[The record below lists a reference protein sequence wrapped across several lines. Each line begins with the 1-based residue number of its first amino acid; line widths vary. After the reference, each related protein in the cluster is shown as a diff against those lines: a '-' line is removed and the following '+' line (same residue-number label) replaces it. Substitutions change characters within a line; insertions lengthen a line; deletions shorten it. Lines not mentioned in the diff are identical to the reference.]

1 MGFQRQGRK
10 QMKRKYL
17 AIPIAILIMGLVVLA
32 GCSSSTPTT
41 TPTVPTTPK
50 TTPSTS
56 SPTSGGASV
65 KIIDFAFQPST
76 LTVKV
81 GEEVTWT
88 NSGAVPHTV
97 TADSGGFD
105 SGQLQPGAQY
115 KHTFSSAG
123 TYAYHCSNHPGQMTA
138 TVVVGSGTG
147 STSSSTS
154 SSSGTTTTPKTGTT
168 TTPGY

>member
-1 MGFQRQGRK
+1 
-10 QMKRKYL
+10 MKRTYL
-17 AIPIAILIMGLVVLA
+17 AIPIAILLMGLVLLA

-50 TTPSTS
+50 TTPGTTPSTS
-56 SPTSGGASV
+56 STTTGGASV
-65 KIIDFAFQPST
+65 KIIDFAFQPSS

-81 GEEVTWT
+81 GQEVTWT
-88 NSGAVPHTV
+88 NSGAVAHTV

-123 TYAYHCSNHPGQMTA
+123 TYTYHCSNHPGQMTA
-138 TVVVGSGTG
+138 TVIVQSGTG
-147 STSSSTS
+147 GTS
-154 SSSGTTTTPKTGTT
+154 SSSSSTTTTPSSTT
-168 TTPGY
+168 TTPNTTPGY